1 MTHAVVTI
9 EIDPR
14 NHTDLALPL
23 NIPSHI
29 LANAIAEALEVDK
42 DGKNS
47 YSLAVKTEQG
57 ILTRIPA
64 QSTLG
69 DMSVLDGFILQLS
82 HEKNAPVAPAG
93 KYATLRSKSGRSFTL
108 ESRTLVIGRNDVK
121 RGWVVD
127 IDLSPFDKQK
137 IVSRKHAKIE
147 NQKSSW
153 VLAEDTECKNGT
165 WLNGHKL
172 TAEEAYPLQDGDE
185 IIFGRNGVTLKFTAS
200 R

>member
-82 HEKNAPVAPAG
+82 LEKNAPVAPAG
-93 KYATLRSKSGRSFTL
+93 KYATLRSESGRSFTL
-108 ESRTLVIGRNDVK
+108 ESKTVVIGRNDVK

-127 IDLSPFDKQK
+127 IDLSPFDQQK
-137 IVSRKHAKIE
+137 IVSRNHAKIE
-147 NQKSSW
+147 IQKGNW
-153 VLAEDTECKNGT
+153 VLTQNKDVPNGT

-185 IIFGRNGVTLKFTAS
+185 IIFGRNGVTLKFIAS